1 MFILYICRSCPEGAF
16 VAKLKPEHA
25 GFISGF
31 WIHGDPEICTKL
43 FKYIIKTCITVGVFL
58 KSDPTHPVS
67 WSLLSNFGHLMH
79 VYTLVE
85 HRRKGYCRITVVSL
99 MQQMLK
105 AGLTP
110 ALEIVVGNV
119 AAEKLYI
126 GLGYVESFDVKWKQF
141 LQSE

>member
-1 MFILYICRSCPEGAF
+1 
-16 VAKLKPEHA
+16 
-25 GFISGF
+25 
-31 WIHGDPEICTKL
+31 
-43 FKYIIKTCITVGVFL
+43 
-58 KSDPTHPVS
+58 
-67 WSLLSNFGHLMH
+67 MH

-85 HRRKGYCRITVVSL
+85 HRQKGYCRITVVSL